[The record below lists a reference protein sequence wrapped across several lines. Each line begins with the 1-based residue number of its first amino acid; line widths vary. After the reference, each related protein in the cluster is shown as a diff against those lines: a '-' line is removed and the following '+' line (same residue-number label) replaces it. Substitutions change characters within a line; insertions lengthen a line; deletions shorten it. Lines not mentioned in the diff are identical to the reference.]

1 MNLASENRRTRY
13 LDSNSDPGFSSFS
26 MSLILA
32 DRPDE
37 GQATDSGFK
46 R

>member
-1 MNLASENRRTRY
+1 MEFTSENRRTRY
-13 LDSNSDPGFSSFS
+13 LDSNSYLGFSSFG
-26 MSLILA
+26 MSLILV

-37 GQATDSGFK
+37 GEATAGFK